1 MSSACAQIGARG
13 ASQQNGGGGVNSTW
27 SRVKITSEAARWS
40 RASCALASLRFRDIN
55 SIRRKTCH
63 VIHCKFSHPSSK
75 VQTKNSQTSSCNRC
89 TFKLEPYAQMRRKNS
104 ICVSSMRKEQLCQLG
119 ATSVTA
125 HAPLFASLNTHIHT
139 SHISSN
145 ESCNGQA
152 GMLQL
157 PYLLQST

>member
-1 MSSACAQIGARG
+1 MTSTRSEGKHVMSSI
-13 ASQQNGGGGVNSTW
+13 VNS
-27 SRVKITSEAARWS
+27 
-40 RASCALASLRFRDIN
+40 
-55 SIRRKTCH
+55 
-63 VIHCKFSHPSSK
+63 VIPPQSTNKK
-75 VQTKNSQTSSCNRC
+75 YSQNSSCNRC
-89 TFKLEPYAQMRRKNS
+89 TFELHLSVQMRRKNS

-145 ESCNGQA
+145 ESCNGRA

-157 PYLLQST
+157 PYLLQSIYWDSGTPPTVAFHLALHILYITLKLLQCTF